1 MGDLLFSPQGII
13 GKQAFHKGA
22 VILLAVNFFMWPAWY
37 AGLGIGVLATL
48 LSFVLVFNW
57 ACLFTKR
64 LRGAGKS
71 PSQFIWIFL
80 GFVFASYIVG
90 NAFMAWL
97 APEIMDE
104 AQVFIEAM
112 DPNNPDLSV
121 ALPFYERFFK
131 AMAIPHA
138 AAYFIIGSIFAFRFN
153 ASLPDIKPEA

>member
-37 AGLGIGVLATL
+37 AGLGIGFLATF
-48 LSFVLVFNW
+48 LSFILIYNW
-57 ACLFTKR
+57 ACLYTKR

-71 PSQFIWIFL
+71 PTQFIWIFI

-97 APEIMDE
+97 APEILEE
-104 AQVFIEAM
+104 AIVFQETM
-112 DPNNPDLSV
+112 DPKKPDLDLV
-121 ALPFYERFFK
+121 LPFYEKFFK

-153 ASLPDIKPEA
+153 ASLPDINPKT